1 MGKYRAL
8 SAYNIAPDRYPTLST
23 LDTFLW
29 RKKNN
34 SGGLLCCAELHLFYK
49 IYEAYTISLRRS
61 NERPKC
67 LVKAFRFAKEAVA
80 SIDHVLESGTI
91 GGMYRGEIG
100 PHLQYYYLDT
110 ALLDCL
116 S

>member
-8 SAYNIAPDRYPTLST
+8 SAYNIAPDCYPTLST
-23 LDTFLW
+23 LDTFLG

-49 IYEAYTISLRRS
+49 TYETYNTSLKILD
-61 NERPKC
+61 ERPQN

-91 GGMYRGEIG
+91 GGMSRGEIG
-100 PHLQYYYLDT
+100 PHLRYYYLNIVI
-110 ALLDCL
+110 LDRL

>member
-1 MGKYRAL
+1 MLESIGYQMGKYRAL
-8 SAYNIAPDRYPTLST
+8 SAYIAADCYPILST
-23 LDTFLW
+23 LDTFLE

-34 SGGLLCCAELHLFYK
+34 SGGLLCCAELHLFYE
-49 IYEAYTISLRRS
+49 IYEGYILGLRNA

-67 LVKAFRFAKEAVA
+67 LVKAFRFANEAVA

-100 PHLQYYYLDT
+100 PHLR
-110 ALLDCL
+110 
-116 S
+116 